1 MVVSRRFEPPDLVVA
16 ILQGV
21 VTARD
26 QADLVESVR
35 ASIRRAG
42 AARLLILLDDTFGGW
57 NLGESFDSAA
67 SWLKDDEGVSKI
79 AIVGRR
85 EWKLSVMM
93 LITQPLRSLPIKY
106 FETEAAARRWLGIDA
121 PTSANAAGV

>member
-16 ILQGV
+16 ILRGV
-21 VTARD
+21 VTSHD
-26 QADLVESVR
+26 QASLVESVR

-42 AARLLILLDDTFGGW
+42 AVRLLILLDSFGGW

-67 SWLKDDEGVSKI
+67 SWLSDDESVSKI

-85 EWKLSVMM
+85 EWRLSVLM

-106 FETEAAARRWLGIDA
+106 FETEAAARRWLALDA
-121 PTSANAAGV
+121 PSPEAAQV